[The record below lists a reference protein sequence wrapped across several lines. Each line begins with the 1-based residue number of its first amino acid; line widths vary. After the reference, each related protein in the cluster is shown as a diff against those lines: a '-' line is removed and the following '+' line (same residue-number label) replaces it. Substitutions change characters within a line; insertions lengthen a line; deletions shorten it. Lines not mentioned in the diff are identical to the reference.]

1 MKKKLLSIVAI
12 IAIAFVSI
20 SCSSKSVKDPITV
33 IDELSSKISS
43 SSEGWDEKEWDKA
56 AETLKSAL
64 AELPSPLET
73 QEEITLQAAI
83 TSIEINAGMHERK
96 AANLLNVLKA
106 YAEKGG
112 KMSDVSTDGGFD
124 LNGYVDKYPI
134 TMHIDVDGSL
144 VEGSYY
150 YNKRGPGAKLNLSGK
165 FDEGDMNLNET
176 DEKGTPTGHFQGE
189 FDGSEFK
196 GMFITNKG
204 KRMPFVVSESGVGLD
219 ELPSDDEGEVPD
231 DYESYPD
238 YGDDDIIADEEGDP
252 SVDRFLDDY
261 EKFMNDY
268 VTCLK
273 KMENDDP
280 TAIANYAKMLARYEK
295 MSAQADRLKGNMSMK
310 QMQRLNKI
318 SMKMTEVMNE

>member
-1 MKKKLLSIVAI
+1 MAI
-12 IAIAFVSI
+12 ITIAIVSI
-20 SCSSKSVKDPITV
+20 SCSSKSTKDPITV

-43 SSEGWDEKEWDKA
+43 SSEDWDEKEWDKA
-56 AETLKSAL
+56 AEKLKYAL

-73 QEEITLQAAI
+73 QEEISLHAAI

-112 KMSDVSTDGGFD
+112 KMSDVFTDGAVD
-124 LNGYVDKYPI
+124 LKGYVDKYPI

-176 DEKGTPTGHFQGE
+176 DENGTPTGHFQGE

-196 GMFITNKG
+196 GTFITNKG
-204 KRMPFVVSESGVGLD
+204 KRMPFVVSESGASLD

-280 TAIANYAKMLARYEK
+280 TALANYAKMTARSAK
-295 MSAQADRLKGNMSMK
+295 MSSQADRLKGKMNMK
-310 QMQRLNKI
+310 QMQRLNNI
-318 SMKMTEVMNE
+318 VIKMTEVIAE